1 MNKKL
6 FATIALALLM
16 CCSAFAEDVCV
27 KLPEYAELKDMAET
41 SPADLHG
48 TYCAYRAYMSI
59 ERTAAIH
66 QYELNDAIGAA
77 AGLSAQANQCERESE
92 RIVRVLK
99 VKTIECDGA
108 LPMSSKA
115 KAQRQ
120 NEAVEKEKHIDCP
133 TCSSVPDKVK

>member
-1 MNKKL
+1 LKTAT
-6 FATIALALLM
+6 ATIAIALLM
-16 CCSAFAEDVCV
+16 CCSALAEDVCA

-77 AGLSAQANQCERESE
+77 AGLSEQANQCERESE
-92 RIVRVLK
+92 RILRVLK

-108 LPMSSKA
+108 LPKI
-115 KAQRQ
+115 
-120 NEAVEKEKHIDCP
+120 EKP
-133 TCSSVPDKVK
+133 LPVDKPW